1 MNLLHKYLC
10 VALLMAPAVSCAVPN
25 SPSDTVSSTDTPPPP
40 RSSAEGVTGEIKDD
54 SGRALDGAMI
64 IPKSLEANGPPIPEI
79 AILSDT
85 TGRYRWPLR
94 PGNYDVTVRA
104 DGYQDVTRRVTV
116 SAGAVET
123 LDFVLR
129 RIG

>member
-1 MNLLHKYLC
+1 MTLLHKYVC

-25 SPSDTVSSTDTPPPP
+25 SPSDAVSSADTPEPA

-54 SGRALDGAMI
+54 NGRALDGAMI
-64 IPKSLEANGPPIPEI
+64 IPKSVEANGPAVPEM

-104 DGYQDVTRRVTV
+104 DGYHDVTQRVTV
-116 SAGAVET
+116 SPGAVAT

-129 RIG
+129 RSG

>member
-1 MNLLHKYLC
+1 
-10 VALLMAPAVSCAVPN
+10 MAPAVSCAVPN
-25 SPSDTVSSTDTPPPP
+25 SPSDAVSSDDTPQPA

-54 SGRALDGAMI
+54 NGRALDGAMI
-64 IPKSLEANGPPIPEI
+64 VPKSLEANGPAVPEM

-104 DGYQDVTRRVTV
+104 DGYQDVTQRVTV
-116 SAGAVET
+116 SPGAVAT
-123 LDFVLR
+123 LDFVLLR
-129 RIG
+129 TP